1 MEAGSET
8 EKTGAGRLLGALRAR
23 RATSGTGS
31 VLAFG

>member
-8 EKTGAGRLLGALRAR
+8 EETGTGRLLAALRAG

-31 VLAFG
+31 ALAFG